1 VNRSSSTASVS
12 TELLKAMSVAARMY
26 YVQEIRQRDIAARL
40 GVSQA
45 RVSRLLSQA
54 QEFGVVRTMLRIP
67 EGLHPELEEQI
78 EQGYGLQDV
87 HVVEVPAGNEALPYA
102 LGWAAAHFL
111 SVGILTGPV
120 VGFTSWSTTLQE
132 MASAFDETLPR
143 SGVQHLVEML
153 GDLGSPALQHA
164 AARSTQRL
172 AQVLDAEPT
181 FLRTQGVVA
190 TPALRETALCNHHVQ
205 KALALLDELDVAF
218 VGVGPPG
225 LHSTLRTGDSFF
237 TAEQV
242 AEVEALGAV
251 AQLNQRFLDAEGQP
265 VVTPLDDLVVGVTL
279 KQLKNARRRVVIA
292 GGRSKCA
299 AITAALRGGWVDTL
313 MTDLSTARH
322 LVRNLSG
329 STLFPSR
336 QSQG

>member
-1 VNRSSSTASVS
+1 MQSS
-12 TELLKAMSVAARMY
+12 R
-26 YVQEIRQRDIAARL
+26 
-40 GVSQA
+40 
-45 RVSRLLSQA
+45 
-54 QEFGVVRTMLRIP
+54 
-67 EGLHPELEEQI
+67 
-78 EQGYGLQDV
+78 
-87 HVVEVPAGNEALPYA
+87 
-102 LGWAAAHFL
+102 
-111 SVGILTGPV
+111 
-120 VGFTSWSTTLQE
+120 
-132 MASAFDETLPR
+132 
-143 SGVQHLVEML
+143 
-153 GDLGSPALQHA
+153 
-164 AARSTQRL
+164 
-172 AQVLDAEPT
+172 
-181 FLRTQGVVA
+181 
-190 TPALRETALCNHHVQ
+190 Q

-292 GGRSKCA
+292 GGPSKCA
-299 AITAALRGGWVDTL
+299 AITAGPARRLGRHFD
-313 MTDLSTARH
+313 DLSTARH